1 MDPATS
7 PSQSSNAVNFVTVFR
22 SGSTNRTGFGA
33 AVSRGALILAL
44 LSALVLA
51 ARSAQAQSMNVLY
64 NFPQNSI
71 DDGAGPI
78 AALTPDAAGNLYT
91 TTNLGGQYSNGSVV
105 ELSPDGGGW
114 DATTLYNFTGR
125 TDGSRP
131 AYGPLIF
138 DNSGNLYGVT
148 NLGGAYGYGTV
159 YELSP
164 SGGGS
169 WTEAVL
175 YSFPND
181 PYNSYPTNGLIMD
194 SAGNL
199 YGTLYDWLD
208 FKTQPG
214 AVFELSPSNGS
225 WTENVIYEFHPGN
238 DAGLT
243 MDAAGDIFGIG
254 AINGLSDVFELT
266 PNGQGGW
273 TKHVIYVFP
282 QTPENENIDGTLV
295 LDQSGNLYGTTGG
308 DLSSADG
315 GTVYKLSP
323 AADRQLWTYSVIYAF
338 QSCAHCQNGYG
349 GYEPF
354 AGVTLDPFGNI
365 YGTTSLG
372 GAYGGGVVFM
382 LVPSEGEIPPYREDV
397 LVFFNGLNGSSP
409 YGQLIRDS
417 AGNLYGTTTQGG
429 TMGAGNAFEV
439 TP

>member
-1 MDPATS
+1 MDRATTR
-7 PSQSSNAVNFVTVFR
+7 SQSSNAVNFATFYP
-22 SGSTNRTGFGA
+22 SGSISLNGFA
-33 AVSRGALILAL
+33 TAVLRGSLILA
-44 LSALVLA
+44 VLCSLMIA
-51 ARSAQAQSMNVLY
+51 ERSAHAQSMNVLY
-64 NFPQNSI
+64 NFPEKSI

-78 AALTPDAAGNLYT
+78 AGLTADAAGNLYT
-91 TTNLGGQYSNGSVV
+91 TTYLGGQYSHGSVV
-105 ELSPDGGGW
+105 ELSPDAGGW
-114 DATTLYNFTGR
+114 NATTLYNFTGGA
-125 TDGSRP
+125 DGSRP

-164 SGGGS
+164 SAGGS
-169 WTEAVL
+169 WSETVL

-181 PYNSYPTNGLIMD
+181 PYNSYPTNGLIVD

-208 FKTQPG
+208 SKAQVG
-214 AVFELSPSNGS
+214 AVFELSPSNGN
-225 WTENVIYEFHPGN
+225 WTENVIYTFHPGN

-254 AINGLSDVFELT
+254 AINGQSDVFELT
-266 PNGQGGW
+266 PNGQGGFE
-273 TKHVIYVFP
+273 KHVIYVFP
-282 QTPENENIDGTLV
+282 QTPDNENIDGTLV

-315 GTVYKLSP
+315 GTVYKLSLS
-323 AADRQLWTYSVIYAF
+323 AERKLWTYSVIYAF
-338 QSCAHCQNGYG
+338 QTCAHCQNGYG
-349 GYEPF
+349 GYEPV

-365 YGTTSLG
+365 YGTTTWG

-397 LVFFNGLNGSSP
+397 LVFFNGTNGSSP

-417 AGNLYGTTTQGG
+417 TGNLYGTTAQGG